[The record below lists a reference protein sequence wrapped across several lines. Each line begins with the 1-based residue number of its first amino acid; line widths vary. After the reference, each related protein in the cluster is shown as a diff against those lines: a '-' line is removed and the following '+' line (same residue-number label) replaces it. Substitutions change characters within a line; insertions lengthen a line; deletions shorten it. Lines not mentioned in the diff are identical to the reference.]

1 MTYDHEQCRLR
12 LRQNEAMR
20 RLPPF
25 AELVA
30 FEAVA
35 RHLSFTKAA
44 DELCITQSAVSHRVR
59 RLEQFLGTR
68 LLHRANPGLALTSE
82 GVLLLPQL
90 KSALDGLEQLGRRRE
105 RRLRV
110 AAASALCNCW
120 LAGRLRDFMR
130 QRPGITLELVPMEN
144 ERTPIPEVDVRILWV
159 ASHEEPK
166 VATQL
171 PLAAEQVFPVCS
183 PALLKRK
190 QGSLPAFRDLPLIEK
205 TAHGGP
211 GEWSWSTWL
220 PYLKESSEQRPK
232 SRLRMGDM
240 GLTLSAAISGAGVAL
255 TRSLLAHD
263 ALADGRLV
271 IPVHNFEPML
281 STKRHFV
288 RWRRDRQG
296 DPDIEAFAH
305 WLAAKVNESVDSV
318 ARLMRP
324 ADEPDRA
331 ALRLVEVGRAR

>member
-1 MTYDHEQCRLR
+1 
-12 LRQNEAMR
+12 MR

-68 LLHRANPGLALTSE
+68 LLHRSNPGLALTSE
-82 GVLLLPQL
+82 GLLLLPQL

-120 LAGRLRDFMR
+120 LAGRLQDFMR
-130 QRPGITLELVPMEN
+130 QRPGMTLELVPMEN

-183 PALLKRK
+183 PALLKRRN
-190 QGSLPAFRDLPLIEK
+190 GVFPGFHELPLIDK
-205 TAHGGP
+205 TAHGA

-220 PYLKESSEQRPK
+220 PYLKQSSEQRPK
-232 SRLRMGDM
+232 SRLRMSDM

-271 IPVHNFEPML
+271 IPVRDFEPMI

-296 DPDIEAFAH
+296 DPDIEGFAH
-305 WLAAKVNESVDSV
+305 WLASGISESVDRV
-318 ARLMRP
+318 AQLMQAP
-324 ADEPDRA
+324 NDLDHA
-331 ALRLVEVGRAR
+331 ARRFGSSASG